1 MNYNDLY
8 ADKTSNA
15 DKPSILTVEVMK
27 LTPPDVDGVL
37 RELDFTSC
45 RELAEAYTDAWFTVA
60 TDRYLCNKLTQQ
72 SNPAAKILLQRAQR
86 ICTAADITKTM
97 TAKAEG
103 LWLQHYERKEIT
115 RRRNVVFSGEKSEN
129 EYLAAQKEIARIY
142 RLSADDLNAL
152 HYFVCQTRSDESDP
166 ALNRALYI
174 WSNEKMTGKTTVAK
188 IIAGILNGC
197 TSWMEARR
205 GDFMSDIPTELQFNN
220 FARPKATRFACVV
233 MDEAFSGGKSTAKY
247 YGKFKTALTS
257 DTVDVEVKFGGKY
270 TIPCTR
276 NYIFTSNNDI
286 SSVVNDESER
296 RLFEIRLQKPE
307 YVSYERLFD
316 LWRAYIVNAPDVEDV
331 AGWYRDTMPKVKGE
345 IGINIDDLVSAFL
358 SPDFYNEIERYEQDC
373 DNRLAAAIAQGKTI
387 APINRYQVSFPKFFS
402 AFITTTYD
410 VRKNTNI
417 VKDAVARAFGEPKQ
431 SGTRK
436 YYNISELKQTI
447 QNAVQDA
454 EQQQQRTAPADEN
467 ELPY

>member
-1 MNYNDLY
+1 MKYNDLY
-8 ADKTSNA
+8 SDKTSSA
-15 DKPSILTVEVMK
+15 DKPSTLTVEVLK
-27 LTPPDVDGVL
+27 QIPPDVDGVL
-37 RELDFTSC
+37 RGLNFTSC
-45 RELAEAYTDAWFTVA
+45 KELVQAYTDAWFTVA

-72 SNPAAKILLQRAQR
+72 SNPAAKLLLQRAQR

-103 LWLQHYERKEIT
+103 LWLQHYERIEIGK
-115 RRRNVVFSGEKSEN
+115 RRNAVFSVEKSET
-129 EYLAAQKEIARIY
+129 EYLSARKEIAQIY
-142 RLSADDLNAL
+142 RFSDDDLTAL
-152 HYFVCQTRSDESDP
+152 HYFVCQARNDEADP

-174 WSNEKMTGKTTVAK
+174 WSGEKMTGKTTVAK
-188 IIAGILNGC
+188 IVAGILNGC
-197 TSWMEARR
+197 TSWMEARQ
-205 GDFMSDIPTELQFNN
+205 GEFMSDIPTELQFNN

-257 DTVDVEVKFGGKY
+257 DTVDVEVKYGGKY

-296 RLFEIRLQKPE
+296 RLFEIRLHKPE
-307 YVSYERLFD
+307 SVSYERLFD

-331 AGWYRDTMPKVKGE
+331 AAWYRDTMPRVKGE

-358 SPDFYNEIERYEQDC
+358 SPDFFNELERYEQDC
-373 DNRLAAAIAQGKTI
+373 DVRTAAALATGRGAT
-387 APINRYQVSFPKFFS
+387 PINRYQVSFPKFFS
-402 AFITTTYD
+402 AFINSTYD

-417 VKDAVARAFGEPKQ
+417 VKDAVVRSFGEPKQ

-436 YYNISELKQTI
+436 YYNISTLKQTI
-447 QNAVQDA
+447 QNAVLEN
-454 EQQQQRTAPADEN
+454 EQQQQTEPAYES